1 VTTPAKT
8 QSALEQLLGFF
19 SWRLH
24 HRRFTSRLLGLA
36 KVMKRCVTRRFA
48 VELPAGRTETIDHV
62 DGSVLVRC
70 AKGRLWIT
78 HDGDPKDVVLDT
90 LQTYRA
96 ERRNVMRVHA
106 LVPCVVEF
114 QFEDAR

>member
-1 VTTPAKT
+1 MTPVPTDTTPT
-8 QSALEQLLGFF
+8 RLEGLF

-24 HRRFTSRLLGLA
+24 HRRIAAKLLRLGKL
-36 KVMKRCVTRRFA
+36 MQHCVTRRFA
-48 VELPAGRTETIDHV
+48 VELPAGKTETIAHV

-78 HDGDPKDVVLDT
+78 HDGDPKDVVLDP
-90 LQTYRA
+90 LQSYRA

-106 LVPCVVEF
+106 LMPCVVEF